1 MTSAQAIII
10 TAMDDEMAPFLD
22 RATDV
27 SEPVTTGNSV
37 QRTARLGGHDVL
49 LVKSGIGL
57 VNASSALVA
66 AILGSEGSPVVVS
79 AGTAGGLGPEVKVGD
94 VVVGSEYI
102 NADADARAFGYVRG
116 QVPQMPASYTPREAE
131 LALLQQGHATEAL
144 FEGAR
149 LHVGLMVSGYSFAT
163 PEKAEALLEAFPGS
177 QSTDMESSALA
188 QVAHSHGL
196 SFISVRGISDLC
208 GAEEFTT
215 HVDDASDRSAAVV
228 EAILPALVASLE
240 A

>member
-1 MTSAQAIII
+1 MTQPQAIVI
-10 TAMDDEMAPFLD
+10 TAMDDEMAPFLTL
-22 RATDV
+22 ATDV
-27 SEPVTTGNSV
+27 SEPVAVGNSL
-37 QRTARLGGHDVL
+37 QRTATLAGHPVL
-49 LVKSGIGL
+49 LVRSGIGL

-66 AILGSEGSPVVVS
+66 AVLAHPGTRVIVS
-79 AGTAGGLGPEVKVGD
+79 AGTAGGLGPQVKVGD

-102 NADADARAFGYVRG
+102 NADADARAFGYVLG
-116 QVPQMPASYTPREAE
+116 QVPQMPASYSPREAE
-131 LALLQQGHATEAL
+131 LALLQQGHASDAL
-144 FEGAR
+144 FAGAQ

-163 PEKAEALLEAFPGS
+163 PEKAEALLANFPGS

-188 QVAHSHGL
+188 QVAHSFGL

-228 EAILPALVASLE
+228 AAVLPALVASLD